1 MRYPTIDAEIARHKA
16 TTGKGKREIAQE
28 MQINYNTLLN
38 KLSGKKTFT
47 IAELQKLSEIL
58 DVQSLD
64 YLVGIK

>member
-1 MRYPTIDAEIARHKA
+1 MRYPTIDAEIARYRA
-16 TTGKGKREIAQE
+16 TTGKGKKEIAEQ
-28 MQINYNTLLN
+28 MQINYNTLLA
-38 KLSGKKTFT
+38 KLSGKKIFT

>member
-1 MRYPTIDAEIARHKA
+1 
-16 TTGKGKREIAQE
+16 